1 MENASIVVVVVVVV
15 KEQEQDQIGRLFVFL
30 KQF

>member
-1 MENASIVVVVVVVV
+1 MENASIVVVVVV

>member
-1 MENASIVVVVVVVV
+1 MENASIVVVVVVV